1 MSNSEEPPQKK
12 RKMEASPASSLL
24 TSLPDDVAL
33 NCLARVSRLD
43 RAALSVAG
51 KSYRSLVASPDLDK
65 IRSQMGRT
73 ETCVYVC
80 LRTPP
85 PDPNLGWYILRR
97 RETLDGSSPDL
108 IPISSLPSQAPEA
121 FSVVAVDWGI
131 YVMGGMI
138 KGKATSD
145 VWLLDCRSHTWR
157 SVPSMGVARAYAA
170 AGVVD
175 GKIYVLGGC
184 DVVGK
189 LGEVFD
195 PKTQT
200 WKTLRRAQK
209 KGNNMIHDSV
219 VRDQKVYAVD
229 GNDRTFYYS
238 PREGKWGNGNRGQ
251 ASGNRRDWCMVDNL
265 IFCLSRKGTI
275 FWCEPDELE
284 LREPEGMMDTKEVKG
299 LGSLTLSLLHSR
311 VVHFGEKLLH
321 RWDQYKIKYGIR
333 QELEDLNP
341 RPVCESQ
348 ELEDLLP
355 GARLS
360 NSGGNILL
368 FWDVINGDRLEI
380 WCAEISVERRAQ
392 GGEIWGN
399 IEWSSAVMTL
409 DPFIDHHKILHSV
422 SVTL

>member
-1 MSNSEEPPQKK
+1 MSNSDEPSQKK
-12 RKMEASPASSLL
+12 RNMQGSPSSSLL
-24 TSLPDDVAL
+24 SSLPDDVAL

-43 RAALSVAG
+43 RAALSLAS
-51 KSYRSLVASPDLDK
+51 KSYRSLVASPDFDK

-73 ETCVYVC
+73 ETYVYVC
-80 LRTPP
+80 IRTPP
-85 PDPNLGWYILRR
+85 PDPNLRWYILRR
-97 RETLDGSSPDL
+97 RKTREGSSSDL
-108 IPISSLPSQAPEA
+108 IPISSLPSQPSEA
-121 FSVVAVDWGI
+121 SSVVALDWGI
-131 YVMGGMI
+131 YVIGGLI
-138 KGKATSD
+138 KGKPTTD

-184 DVVGK
+184 DVVK
-189 LGEVFD
+189 FGEVLD

-200 WKTLRRAQK
+200 WETLALARK
-209 KGNNMIHDSV
+209 NGNKIIHDSV

-229 GNDRTFYYS
+229 GTDETFYYS
-238 PREGKWGNGNRGQ
+238 PREGKWGSGNSGQ
-251 ASGNRRDWCMVDNL
+251 VTGNRRDWCMVDNL
-265 IFCLSRKGTI
+265 ICCLSRNGTI
-275 FWCEPDELE
+275 FWCEPDELDW
-284 LREPEGMMDTKEVKG
+284 RGPEEMMNTKEVKG
-299 LGSLTLSLLHSR
+299 LGSLNPSLLHSR

-321 RWDQYKIKYGIR
+321 RWHHYKIKYGIR
-333 QELEDLNP
+333 PPLG
-341 RPVCESQ
+341 VSQ

-380 WCAEISVERRAQ
+380 WCAEISLERRPQ

-399 IEWSSAVMTL
+399 IEWSNAVMTVN
-409 DPFIDHHKILHSV
+409 PFIDHHKVLHSV